1 MTLAKKQLQ
10 SFQQKEQNNLLG
22 LLVLRSLAK
31 FLAFLSKA
39 LLALVLSC
47 SCRKINTFQTHF
59 INIFFLLFQSLEELI
74 SSQ

>member
-31 FLAFLSKA
+31 FLAYQKHYS
-39 LLALVLSC
+39 
-47 SCRKINTFQTHF
+47 
-59 INIFFLLFQSLEELI
+59 LLFCPAPVEK
-74 SSQ
+74 